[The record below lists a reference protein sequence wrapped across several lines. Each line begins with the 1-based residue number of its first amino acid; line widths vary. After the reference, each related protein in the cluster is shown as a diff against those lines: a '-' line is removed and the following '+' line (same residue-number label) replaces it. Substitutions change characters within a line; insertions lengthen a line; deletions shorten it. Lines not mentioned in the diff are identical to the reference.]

1 MNAISVETPRGINFS
16 SLPLERKLVVKNL
29 GRPIPEI
36 SITKPQRVSDGQVC
50 SAYEEENGFFIPSF
64 CLHIIPTCFACCMY

>member
-1 MNAISVETPRGINFS
+1 MDAISVETPRGIDFF

-36 SITKPQRVSDGQVC
+36 NITKTTTSQ
-50 SAYEEENGFFIPSF
+50 
-64 CLHIIPTCFACCMY
+64 